1 MSQTSEK
8 DITWGKRNY
17 PSKVSIKRHQR
28 GRPLLLYKTQIVKR
42 IQEYFLLNPNPTLV
56 ELAEFVGVNP
66 TTLEKY
72 IKRFSF
78 LREAVRQGGLPADI
92 EVAASLRDR
101 ANGYSVTET
110 KVVKKLVLV
119 DGEYKE
125 QIEEIVEMVRY
136 IPPSVEAQKYWLSRR
151 NKLWQDQSEVEKF
164 EKDKELIAELLGLK
178 EGDLP
183 E

>member
-1 MSQTSEK
+1 MSSTSEK
-8 DITWGKRNY
+8 DIFWGKRNY

-56 ELAEFVGVNP
+56 ELAEFVGITQ

-72 IKRFSF
+72 IKRFHF
-78 LREAVRQGGLPADI
+78 LREAIKQGGLPADI

-101 ANGYSVTET
+101 ANGYAVTET
-110 KVVKKLVLV
+110 KVVKKFVMI
-119 DGEYKE
+119 DGEQKE
-125 QIEEIVEMVRY
+125 QIEEIVQTMRY
-136 IPPSVEAQKYWLSRR
+136 IPPSVDAAKYWLSKR
-151 NKLWQDQSEVEKF
+151 NKNWQDQNEVEKF
-164 EKDKELIAELLGLK
+164 EKDKELIAELLQVK
-178 EGDLP
+178 EEDLP